1 MEMTYFVTNFHCV
14 GDEGEV
20 SCVKMAD
27 KVVVDWSHEVVSKS
41 TEQIEAKKVSLESF
55 LKTQDN

>member
-1 MEMTYFVTNFHCV
+1 MYFVTNFYWV

-27 KVVVDWSHEVVSKS
+27 EVVVVWFTWSRFSKS
-41 TEQIEAKKVSLESF
+41 TERIKAKNISLEGFS
-55 LKTQDN
+55 KAQDN